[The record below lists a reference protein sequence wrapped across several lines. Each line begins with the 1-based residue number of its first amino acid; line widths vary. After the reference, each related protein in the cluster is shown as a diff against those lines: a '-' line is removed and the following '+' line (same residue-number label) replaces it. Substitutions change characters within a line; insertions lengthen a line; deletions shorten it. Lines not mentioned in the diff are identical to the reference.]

1 MAQAYRPQGEPVFK
15 LTLLF
20 RDKLLQV
27 HHLSE
32 GETLIGRDPDCGIH
46 IDSLAVAPQHARL
59 STQGAELTLR
69 DISEGAGL
77 LVNHKKVVEQILQ
90 DGDQIQIGKHT
101 LRVAVDDLALPP
113 PTPLIIETPVPIAP
127 SRIGWLQILN
137 GAHLGRAF
145 PIERDHHR
153 IGKPGTPSAL
163 ITVVEQQYQIAALEG
178 ADCQVDSQ
186 PLDAIARPL
195 NDGAII
201 ECGELRLQFF
211 MDQAVS
217 LPAAAKAAAPA
228 VSQRHFSRIAFD
240 AQVYLRNDTL
250 VWQSLLIDVSLKGA
264 LITRPADWQGH
275 IGEVYTLE
283 MVLGDDQLII
293 RMLVS
298 VAHVH
303 DERIGLQC
311 VNIDIDSITHLRR
324 LIELNL
330 GEPESLERELAA
342 LGEPALPL

>member
-1 MAQAYRPQGEPVFK
+1 MFK

-32 GETLIGRDPDCGIH
+32 GATIVGRDPDCGVH

-59 STQGAELTLR
+59 FVQGAALSIQDLGNG
-69 DISEGAGL
+69 SGL
-77 LVNHKKVVEQILQ
+77 FVNHKPVTEHSLQ

-113 PTPLIIETPVPIAP
+113 TPPLIIETPVPIAP

-145 PIERDHHR
+145 PIERDQHR

-163 ITVVEQQYQIAALEG
+163 ITVIDQQYQIAALEG
-178 ADCQVDSQ
+178 ADCQIDNQ

-195 NDGAII
+195 SDGAII

-228 VSQRHFSRIAFD
+228 AGQRHFSRIAFD
-240 AQVYLRNDTL
+240 AQAYLRNDTL
-250 VWQSLLIDVSLKGA
+250 VWQSALIDVSLKGA
-264 LITRPADWQGH
+264 LVTRPPDWAGH
-275 IGEVYTLE
+275 PGEAYTLE
-283 MVLGDDQLII
+283 LVLGDDQLII

-298 VAHVH
+298 VAHVD

-324 LIELNL
+324 LVELNL

-342 LGEPALPL
+342 LGESASV

>member
-1 MAQAYRPQGEPVFK
+1 MFK

-27 HHLSE
+27 YHLSE
-32 GETLIGRDPDCGIH
+32 GETVVGRDPDCGVP

-59 STQGAELTLR
+59 IVHGAALTVR
-69 DISEGAGL
+69 DLSAGVGL
-77 LVNHKKVVEQILQ
+77 FVNHKQVTEHSVQ

-101 LRVAVDDLALPP
+101 LRVAVDDLVFPP
-113 PTPLIIETPVPIAP
+113 VPPLVIETPAP
-127 SRIGWLQILN
+127 AAPTRIGWLQILN

-145 PIERDHHR
+145 PIERDQHR
-153 IGKPGTPSAL
+153 IGKPGTPSAM
-163 ITVVEQQYQIAALEG
+163 ITVVDQQYQIAALEG
-178 ADCQVDSQ
+178 VDCQVDGQ
-186 PLDAIARPL
+186 PLDAIPQPI

-217 LPAAAKAAAPA
+217 LPAAAKAVAPA
-228 VSQRHFSRIAFD
+228 ASQRHFSRIAFD
-240 AQVYLRNDTL
+240 AQAYLRNDTL
-250 VWQSLLIDVSLKGA
+250 VWQSALIDVSLKGA
-264 LITRPADWQGH
+264 LIARPADWTGQL
-275 IGEVYTLE
+275 GEIYTLE
-283 MVLGDDQLII
+283 LVLGDDQLII
-293 RMLVS
+293 RMVVS
-298 VAHVH
+298 IAHVH

-324 LIELNL
+324 LVELNL

-342 LGEPALPL
+342 LGEPALL